1 MKWCLLLLLLCV
13 AGGVPGILAGPSAC
27 GLGRTGPGSLRPGG
41 GCFSLLVVESVMS
54 LVQFPGGS
62 WILTI
67 HVYVW
72 TCLSQ
77 DRNEF
82 DIRQFTKRFLKAGT
96 CGGRISS
103 RVPKGELGV

>member
-54 LVQFPGGS
+54 LVQFPVGS

-82 DIRQFTKRFLKAGT
+82 DIRQFIKRFLKVGT